1 MNILIQQENAL
12 ASDNKREPNILNLK
26 NKLYEPMKRWVVM
39 NISSD
44 FVKIHMEMAKHDI
57 NFSDNGSKVLV
68 YSNHVKNGRFV
79 QTLCCNYPL
88 FLTGESFDQLSLL
101 SVFLIVALVIP
112 LSC

>member
-39 NISSD
+39 NINSD

-68 YSNHVKNGRFV
+68 YSNHDKRDV
-79 QTLCCNYPL
+79 LCKL
-88 FLTGESFDQLSLL
+88 SAAIILSFWLERASI
-101 SVFLIVALVIP
+101 S
-112 LSC
+112 SHC